1 MTLYILTREYNAHDQ
16 YGSYFI
22 SAWVTEP
29 TADELRRIIPW
40 ASPEYVEHL
49 RKGGG
54 RLGEEESWYN
64 LDVVEAGTHFGY
76 AATP

>member
-1 MTLYILTREYNAHDQ
+1 MSNPALSNNPALNGKTL
-16 YGSYFI
+16 
-22 SAWVTEP
+22 